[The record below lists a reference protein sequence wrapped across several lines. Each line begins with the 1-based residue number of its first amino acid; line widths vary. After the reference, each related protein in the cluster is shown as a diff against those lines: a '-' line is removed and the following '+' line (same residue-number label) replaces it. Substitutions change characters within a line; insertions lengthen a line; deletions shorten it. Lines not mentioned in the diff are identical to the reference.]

1 MSRRTDLEARR
12 QVLLLRCDQQRVE
25 LSRQFAQLR
34 SAGVLGLGSLGSRSG
49 SAGGDA
55 AHHPLAWV
63 VAIAGLLLLGRTRE
77 VLKILVW
84 ARTALAVA
92 SRVAQVVRFVVSL
105 RGAPPRSGRT
115 KVPAQRAPEPEP
127 PVRSASG

>member
-12 QVLLLRCDQQRVE
+12 QVLLARCDLQRVE
-25 LSRQFAQLR
+25 LSRRFAELR
-34 SAGVLGLGSLGSRSG
+34 SADVLGLPPLGAMAAR
-49 SAGGDA
+49 AGGDA

-63 VAIAGLLLLGRTRE
+63 IAIGGVLLLGRTRE
-77 VLKILVW
+77 VLKLLVW

-105 RGAPPRSGRT
+105 RGSRPRNARA
-115 KVPAQRAPEPEP
+115 KVPARRAREAEP
-127 PVRSASG
+127 PARSASG